1 MDQVK
6 NIAPVTVATL
16 QCCNKLLAE
25 RLSLLLNASVFYS
38 SFVLN
43 AFVYLKSAAE

>member
-16 QCCNKLLAE
+16 QCCNIMCL
-25 RLSLLLNASVFYS
+25 FTFDCQ
-38 SFVLN
+38 SFTHRS
-43 AFVYLKSAAE
+43 F